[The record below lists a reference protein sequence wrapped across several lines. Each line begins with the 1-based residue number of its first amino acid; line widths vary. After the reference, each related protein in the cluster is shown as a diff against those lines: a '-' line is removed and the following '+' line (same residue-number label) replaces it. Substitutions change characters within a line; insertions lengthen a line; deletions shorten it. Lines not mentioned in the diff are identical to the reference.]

1 MGKNALTNWLVITSK
16 DFKTLFKNKNVL
28 LIYSAVCLAL
38 VMLAILIRFYLYPNA
53 FIYIDVINFLPMVPN
68 YMLYFVIFTSS
79 LYLMN
84 QGSVSFTDEHVHGTS
99 DRLKMLGVSSASF
112 IAGKLFFFYLT
123 SIIQVLIFNAVC
135 LLGFWVTEGAI
146 AMNLFDPISNF
157 FIYLLL
163 WPLGMVLVAGLF
175 YALVSNIKN
184 ATATR

>member
-1 MGKNALTNWLVITSK
+1 MGKNALTKWLVITSK

-38 VMLAILIRFYLYPNA
+38 IMLAVLVRFVLYPNA
-53 FIYIDVINFLPMVPN
+53 FKYVDPINFLPMFPN

-99 DRLKMLGVSSASF
+99 DRLKMLGVSSGSF
-112 IAGKLFFFYLT
+112 VAGKLFFFYLA
-123 SIIQVLIFNAVC
+123 SIIQVIIFNAVC
-135 LLGFWVTEGAI
+135 LLGFWVTEDVI
-146 AMNLFDPISNF
+146 AMNLFNPISNF

-175 YALVSNIKN
+175 YSLVSNIKN
-184 ATATR
+184 ATAAR